1 MKKNA
6 GGYSYDT
13 LLGHLLGTPIILQ
26 LCIVFILLYLIFMEG
41 GVQISL
47 ENLHISGEI
56 DGSTA
61 VKEDDSGVNSSLQ
74 TPSKDTTYYDNPST
88 NNPILICD
96 SWYGFPTQK
105 RPRKERINAVSR
117 QLSNFLQWRSSSS
130 STTLDSSVHNCK
142 ISLLGS
148 DVDVKAVKDRIHEI
162 TNNNT
167 DHKDV
172 NGIDFQSNNITI
184 HQYIDKLQ
192 LQDTADEDV
201 VYLSPDASDTLSCTS
216 PPPRIVIIGMLI
228 DRRITTDRSRK
239 RAEEVLKIRSA
250 KLPLDELNVKEL
262 SNQEPL
268 NVDTV
273 LELMQRWHWNCEQ
286 LKKKHDEKIT
296 SDMYRNCFISA
307 AAYAMKTQR
316 DRHPNRTVHM
326 TSKE

>member
-1 MKKNA
+1 
-6 GGYSYDT
+6 
-13 LLGHLLGTPIILQ
+13 
-26 LCIVFILLYLIFMEG
+26 MEG
-41 GVQISL
+41 GVQSSL

-56 DGSTA
+56 DGTT
-61 VKEDDSGVNSSLQ
+61 VKDDDPSGVNSSLQ
-74 TPSKDTTYYDNPST
+74 TPTKKDITICDDHPST

-117 QLSNFLQWRSSSS
+117 QLFNFLEWRSSSS
-130 STTLDSSVHNCK
+130 SSTTKSDSYVHNCK
-142 ISLLGS
+142 LSLLGS
-148 DVDVKAVKDRIHEI
+148 DGDVKAVKDRIHEI
-162 TNNNT
+162 TNSNSQST
-167 DHKDV
+167 DND
-172 NGIDFQSNNITI
+172 IDEIEFQSNNITI
-184 HQYIDKLQ
+184 QQYIDKLQ
-192 LQDTADEDV
+192 EEKDTDHDV

-239 RAEEVLKIRSA
+239 RSEALKIRSA

-273 LELMQRWHWNCEQ
+273 LELMQRWYYNCNQ
-286 LKKKHDEKIT
+286 LKNKNDDSGEKIT
-296 SDMYRNCFISA
+296 SNMYRNCFVSA

-316 DRHPNRTVHM
+316 ERHPNRTVHM

>member
-1 MKKNA
+1 
-6 GGYSYDT
+6 
-13 LLGHLLGTPIILQ
+13 
-26 LCIVFILLYLIFMEG
+26 MEG
-41 GVQISL
+41 NVQSSL
-47 ENLHISGEI
+47 EHLRISGEV
-56 DGSTA
+56 DGTN
-61 VKEDDSGVNSSLQ
+61 VDDDPSDVNSSLQ
-74 TPSKDTTYYDNPST
+74 TPSTICDNHPST

-96 SWYGFPTQK
+96 SWYGFPSQK

-130 STTLDSSVHNCK
+130 STTTDLSVQNCK
-142 ISLLGS
+142 VSLLGS
-148 DVDVKAVKDRIHEI
+148 DGDVKAVKDRVDEI
-162 TNNNT
+162 ANKYV
-167 DHKDV
+167 DE
-172 NGIDFQSNNITI
+172 IDFQSNNITI
-184 HQYIDKLQ
+184 QQYIDLQ
-192 LQDTADEDV
+192 GIDQV

-216 PPPRIVIIGMLI
+216 PPQQIVIIGMLI

-250 KLPLDELNVKEL
+250 KLPIDELNVKEL

-273 LELMQRWHWNCEQ
+273 LELMQRWYSNCDQ
-286 LKKKHDEKIT
+286 LKKKYDGSREKIT
-296 SDMYRNCFISA
+296 SDMYRKCFVSA